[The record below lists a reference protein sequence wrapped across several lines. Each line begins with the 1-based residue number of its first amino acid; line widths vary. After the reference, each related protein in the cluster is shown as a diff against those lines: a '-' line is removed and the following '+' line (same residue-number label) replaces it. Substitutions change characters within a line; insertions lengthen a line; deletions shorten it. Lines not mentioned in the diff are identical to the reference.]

1 MQLSLCFSLEIS
13 YQTAVVSLELGLG
26 SRRSIYDFAISIYA
40 KSVEHSGVNGL
51 RMFNFDS
58 DDAVI
63 TLRLSV
69 SPCSLQRTTRRQS
82 SNPFCLGQITFNTNF
97 NRHLHFFNPFIHEVA
112 HCRGL

>member
-26 SRRSIYDFAISIYA
+26 SRRSIYDFAIQFM
-40 KSVEHSGVNGL
+40 HSGVNGL
-51 RMFNFDS
+51 RMFKFDS
-58 DDAVI
+58 DEAVI

-69 SPCSLQRTTRRQS
+69 SPCSLHRTTTRQS
-82 SNPFCLGQITFNTNF
+82 SNPFCLGQIIFNTNF

-112 HCRGL
+112 HRGL